1 MRSIKNLQG
10 LAAGRVMILSVL
22 AATPAPCLFAD
33 VISQVNAE
41 GRSVVLQRDA
51 IVIKQDSSSI
61 TYKHFDLKEQ
71 RVVKARLEES
81 SLPYQIQRSAPDAR
95 QQIVSLWRRFGF
107 VATVTDTSGKSTRVY
122 DAYIDF
128 YPPNG
133 QGSMVEAVPA
143 RTDFP
148 VELTAGGGDIVNFS
162 DLISVEFQGDHL
174 KLTLTNGQA
183 KEGKFLSPSSH
194 PVEARF
200 LGVTDH
206 YDPASEDVFDF
217 SLPLTRIKQIDFE
230 H

>member
-1 MRSIKNLQG
+1 MKTVRNLKRAG
-10 LAAGRVMILSVL
+10 VCFVMALAAASPLS
-22 AATPAPCLFAD
+22 AD
-33 VISQVNAE
+33 IISQVNAE
-41 GRSVVLQRDA
+41 GRQVVLQRDA
-51 IVIKQDSSSI
+51 IVVKQDSSSI
-61 TYKHFDLKEQ
+61 TYKHFELKER
-71 RVVKARLEES
+71 RVVKARLQES

-107 VATVTDTSGKSTRVY
+107 VATVTDSSGKSTRVY

-148 VELTAGGGDIVNFS
+148 LELASGGGDLVDFN
-162 DLISVEFQGDHL
+162 DLISAEFQGDHL
-174 KLTLTNGQA
+174 KLTLSNGQV
-183 KEGKFLSPSSH
+183 KEGKLISPSSH
-194 PVEARF
+194 PVETRF
-200 LGVTDH
+200 LGITDR

-217 SLPLTRIKQIDFE
+217 SLPFGRIKEIDFE

>member
-1 MRSIKNLQG
+1 MKVVRNFRWVG
-10 LAAGRVMILSVL
+10 ACSVL
-22 AATPAPCLFAD
+22 ALAAAFPLFGD

-41 GRSVVLQRDA
+41 GRQVVLQRDA
-51 IVIKQDSSSI
+51 IVVKQDSSSI
-61 TYKHFDLKEQ
+61 TYKHFELKER
-71 RVVKARLEES
+71 RVVKARLQES

-107 VATVTDTSGKSTRVY
+107 VATVTDSSGKSTRVY

-148 VELTAGGGDIVNFS
+148 LELTSGGGDIVDFN
-162 DLISVEFQGDHL
+162 DLISAEFQGDHL
-174 KLTLTNGQA
+174 KLTLSSGQV
-183 KEGKFLSPSSH
+183 KEGKLLSPSTH
-194 PVEARF
+194 PVETRF
-200 LGVTDH
+200 LGITDH

-217 SLPLTRIKQIDFE
+217 SLPFARIKEIDFE